1 MSNRV
6 VLANASLVQR
16 DLAAAAAAER
26 CADLGAAAAAGK
38 EVKAVAVA
46 GRAERAAAARVQRVV
61 TSTALNAADA
71 PSPMTCQTLALQEK
85 GVTPET
91 LKPAHV
97 LFAVS
102 RRCALKREAAKHTF
116 FVQ

>member
-1 MSNRV
+1 
-6 VLANASLVQR
+6 
-16 DLAAAAAAER
+16 
-26 CADLGAAAAAGK
+26 
-38 EVKAVAVA
+38 
-46 GRAERAAAARVQRVV
+46 VQRVV